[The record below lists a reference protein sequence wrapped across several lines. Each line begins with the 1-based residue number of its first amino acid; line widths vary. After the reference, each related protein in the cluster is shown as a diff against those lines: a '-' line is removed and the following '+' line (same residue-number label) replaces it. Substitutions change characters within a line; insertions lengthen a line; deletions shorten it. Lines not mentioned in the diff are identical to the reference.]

1 MTSYKMY
8 LRFCGFV
15 YPLHP
20 VKPAI
25 VNFTVQP
32 HAARVGESLT
42 LNCSAVGFPTTL
54 TYEIIKIGG
63 GLVETTAGNVTLRNV
78 NLTQSGEYTCIAS
91 CGFGDGPLYQCL
103 NTTNAIV
110 YGT

>member
-1 MTSYKMY
+1 M
-8 LRFCGFV
+8 
-15 YPLHP
+15 
-20 VKPAI
+20 KPAI

-32 HAARVGESLT
+32 QAARVGESLT

-54 TYEIIKIGG
+54 TYEIIKEGG
-63 GLVETTAGNVTLRNV
+63 GLVETTGGDGTLWNV
-78 NLTQSGEYTCIAS
+78 NLTQSGEYTCIVS
-91 CGFGDGPLYQCL
+91 CGFGDGPSYQCQ